1 MVIASLDDLK
11 FESIRISADELYKYI
26 SSNNKLYGLDVV
38 EMNSSTVMELGRL
51 PLMNSKECVLI
62 HLSSHRIPYDDENN
76 IRQEDNFDVGVLI
89 TKQKQNFFINDNNLC
104 LKFFLLLTSQRELF
118 PKLSPF
124 GDSKGAFKPI
134 RLLPTLA
141 NSNTQSRKNSVPK
154 APDLMEF
161 PLSVN
166 PSPFSN
172 SSAYSGICDEKINY
186 LGYFNAHEIV
196 MGNILTQKV
205 TETKEQLRRIITLA
219 EIDCRRDRL
228 WNTLIPNSSEQGR
241 TADLPISM
249 EELNELL
256 QLVKSIRLDDYD
268 CTLTEFYA
276 FNYPWY
282 RSLAQKLELKFEFTH
297 RKFIAKDNNSHCKM
311 VKQFLLFV
319 LRVCF

>member
-1 MVIASLDDLK
+1 
-11 FESIRISADELYKYI
+11 
-26 SSNNKLYGLDVV
+26 
-38 EMNSSTVMELGRL
+38 MNSSTVMEHSRI
-51 PLMNSKECVLI
+51 PLIPSMNNKEYVLI

-89 TKQKQNFFINDNNLC
+89 TNQKQNFFMKDNNLC

-118 PKLSPF
+118 PKLSPY

-141 NSNTQSRKNSVPK
+141 TSNTQSRKNSVPR
-154 APDLMEF
+154 APDAMEIRL
-161 PLSVN
+161 PVN
-166 PSPFSN
+166 PSPFSAFQRSLKGTNDGFSN
-172 SSAYSGICDEKINY
+172 SSAYSSICDEKINY

-228 WNTLIPNSSEQGR
+228 WNTLIPNSSEQQR
-241 TADLPISM
+241 TAAELPISM

-297 RKFIAKDNNSHCKM
+297 RKFIAKDNNSHYKM
-311 VKQFLLFV
+311 VSS
-319 LRVCF
+319 